1 MSVRVATERVALP
14 LLLIISIGC
23 AATTDVAPT
32 DEHPGASVA
41 GSASASGPASAEPT
55 SPVAVVPDW
64 RTDPDEPYPFEGP
77 VPAYAATA
85 VDGVYTRQPTDRYVG
100 HRAPCRR
107 CPPYPGD
114 RGVSSLELRSG
125 RFLVRH
131 SRPAYRNL
139 GHYRIVGD
147 RIEFFNDIECAHER
161 GSYRWDVV
169 EGDLVLSDPRDACAF
184 GQRWKDL
191 TALPWRISGDAAAR
205 IECQP
210 PNEEAAVTGHW
221 SLPAGC

>member
-1 MSVRVATERVALP
+1 MSVGVAAERVALP
-14 LLLIISIGC
+14 LLLIISISC
-23 AATTDVAPT
+23 AATTDLAPT
-32 DEHPGASVA
+32 DEHPGASA
-41 GSASASGPASAEPT
+41 SGSASASAPASAEPT

-85 VDGVYTRQPTDRYVG
+85 VDGVYTREPTDRYVG

-131 SRPAYRNL
+131 SRPIYRNL
-139 GHYRIVGD
+139 GHYQIVGD
-147 RIEFFNDIECAHER
+147 RIEFFNDVECADVR
-161 GSYRWDVV
+161 GSYRWERV
-169 EGDLVLSDPRDACAF
+169 EGMLMLSDPRDECAF
-184 GQRWKDL
+184 GQRRKDL
-191 TALPWRISGDAAAR
+191 TALPWHISGEAAGR

-221 SLPAGC
+221 SLPSGC